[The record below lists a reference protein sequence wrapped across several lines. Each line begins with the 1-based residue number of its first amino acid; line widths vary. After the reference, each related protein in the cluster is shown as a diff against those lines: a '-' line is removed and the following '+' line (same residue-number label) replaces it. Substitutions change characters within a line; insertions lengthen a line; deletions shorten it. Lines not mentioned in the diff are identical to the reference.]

1 MDMEAPTYPDFIVIF
16 KDGSIGIYETK
27 DYDKKDDNDL
37 PKALSISEIVNTL
50 VRAGY
55 SAKGGLIYI
64 DQQTGTLRDAEKYPE
79 LKINRR

>member
-1 MDMEAPTYPDFIVIF
+1 MDIEAPTYPDFIVIF

-37 PKALSISEIVNTL
+37 PKALAISETINALT
-50 VRAGY
+50 RAGY

-64 DQQTGTLRDAEKYPE
+64 DQQTGTIRDAGKYPE
-79 LKINRR
+79 LEEHS